1 MLVFMHL
8 KSFTIFDF
16 LNDNY
21 YILLQNTYLLLFV
34 LTSIGFL
41 WIRIPAEAGSKYFSQ
56 SFCSFSN
63 PSLIFLNLFYI
74 SEKDLYLFRFYL
86 SYNSPA
92 RSFIILLTITHMC
105 RGIYIHLFSTF
116 LYMQEQSHCRLFKL
130 HLQRCIPFFE

>member
-1 MLVFMHL
+1 M
-8 KSFTIFDF
+8 
-16 LNDNY
+16 
-21 YILLQNTYLLLFV
+21 

-41 WIRIPAEAGSKYFSQ
+41 WIRIPAGAGSKYFSQ

-92 RSFIILLTITHMC
+92 RSLIILLTLSHTCVEAYTYIFSQLFYTC
-105 RGIYIHLFSTF
+105 RNNHIAVYSSCTCSDAYLSLNRNKGNVAGIKARPNLAS
-116 LYMQEQSHCRLFKL
+116 
-130 HLQRCIPFFE
+130 